1 MHRKEQQCGE
11 VYCKTCKYF
20 YEVGHLCFM
29 HPVEGHRQLKQK
41 GHGNAHP
48 EIEKSVD
55 VEESDAKPQVYIF
68 FDFECTQDDLLECT
82 DGYQPG
88 DSGCKNCGTTNC
100 GVYEHKPNLCVVHK
114 VCLEC
119 LDQEVTQ
126 HSKCKICGKNDLVFN
141 GKNTTNEFCQWLFSG
156 DNNGATVL
164 CHNFK
169 GYDSFP
175 ILQYLYQNGFL
186 P

>member
-1 MHRKEQQCGE
+1 MIGYTATIVIVISMENIVTIFKYRQQGKATLHAIRTIGAKFVVKQLIKKMHKKEHQCGE
-11 VYCKTCKYF
+11 VYCKTCKDF

-48 EIEKSVD
+48 ETDKSVD

-88 DSGCKNCGTTNC
+88 ESGCKNC
-100 GVYEHKPNLCVVHK
+100 
-114 VCLEC
+114 
-119 LDQEVTQ
+119 
-126 HSKCKICGKNDLVFN
+126 
-141 GKNTTNEFCQWLFSG
+141 
-156 DNNGATVL
+156 
-164 CHNFK
+164 
-169 GYDSFP
+169 
-175 ILQYLYQNGFL
+175 
-186 P
+186 